1 MPKSIYPV
9 LYVVLMVALIVGVD
23 VLFLRNQSWLRLVA
37 NMGIVL
43 VFLVFYLSVLRNR

>member
-1 MPKSIYPV
+1 
-9 LYVVLMVALIVGVD
+9 MVALIVGVD
-23 VLFLRNQSWLRLVA
+23 VLFLGINPTVVA